1 MSIFGIALRG
11 FGKALSRGTKNT
23 AKKKFDAKRKAFG
36 NAATKQELSGA
47 IKSAKRNIKQL
58 NERVKKIMD
67 KDKYDKNFKIGQ
79 RKAKEKIAESKAL
92 KKPYS
97 NSSVNK
103 YLSREYKK
111 DKPHG

>member
-1 MSIFGIALRG
+1 MAILTGI
-11 FGKALSRGTKNT
+11 T
-23 AKKKFDAKRKAFG
+23 
-36 NAATKQELSGA
+36 NAVRSTIAGRLNSAVSGA

-79 RKAKEKIAESKAL
+79 RKAQEQIAESKAL

-103 YLSREYKK
+103 YLSKEYKK

>member
-1 MSIFGIALRG
+1 MSIFGKAVKG
-11 FGKALSRGTKNT
+11 FGMLKKSNS
-23 AKKKFDAKRKAFG
+23 AKKTFLAKRKVFG

-79 RKAKEKIAESKAL
+79 RKAQEQIAESKAL

-103 YLSREYKK
+103 YLSKEYKK